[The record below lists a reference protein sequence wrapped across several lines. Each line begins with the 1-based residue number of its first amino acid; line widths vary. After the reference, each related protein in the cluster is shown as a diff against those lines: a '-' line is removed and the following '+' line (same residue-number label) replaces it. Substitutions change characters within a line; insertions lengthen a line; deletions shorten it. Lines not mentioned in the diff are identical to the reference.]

1 MPIDA
6 PMMISALAPVLLVL
20 GLGYAAG
27 KHKSF
32 DEDQTRGLS
41 HLALTYALPAALF
54 LSMAHFKR
62 ETLIEQAPVALV
74 MLVGYSGLY
83 IILYL
88 LLRGAR
94 FTKLRA
100 ALLGYTFASSSV
112 PVFGL
117 TVLEPIYGSETGSAV
132 VGLVSL
138 ITNFA
143 QVSIAVFLLESAAP
157 QPGERVSFIRSIG
170 RAAANPLVWAPVLG
184 GVLAILGLQLSPL
197 CGRRARPAR
206 RCRIGSLDIRL
217 RAGARVASPDL
228 VAARLA
234 GIAGRPGAAAAAVLR
249 RHEAWRIVG
258 ADGQRVSGRKRLPN
272 GDHID
277 PVRAAI
283 SDCRGGGCQHHAAH
297 HARHGGVD
305 SAEPGCKHVPLTR
318 GAGVGTV
325 PRLATAT
332 HE

>member
-20 GLGYAAG
+20 GLGDAAG

-184 GVLAILGLQLSPL
+184 GVLAILGLHLSPYAAGALGPLAAAASGVSIFACGLVLASHRLTLSPL
-197 CGRRARPAR
+197 VLL
-206 RCRIGSLDIRL
+206 GSLVVL
-217 RAGARVASPDL
+217 ALQPLLFFAAMKLGGLSGLMANASVVASAFPTATISILFARQYRTAEAEVASIMLLTTLGMVVSIPLSL
-228 VAARLA
+228 VASTYL
-234 GIAGRPGAAAAAVLR
+234 
-249 RHEAWRIVG
+249 
-258 ADGQRVSGRKRLPN
+258 
-272 GDHID
+272 
-277 PVRAAI
+277 
-283 SDCRGGGCQHHAAH
+283 
-297 HARHGGVD
+297 
-305 SAEPGCKHVPLTR
+305 
-318 GAGVGTV
+318 
-325 PRLATAT
+325 
-332 HE
+332 

>member
-184 GVLAILGLQLSPL
+184 GVLAILGLQLSPY
-197 CGRRARPAR
+197 A
-206 RCRIGSLDIRL
+206 
-217 RAGARVASPDL
+217 AGALGPL
-228 VAARLA
+228 
-234 GIAGRPGAAAAAVLR
+234 AAAASGVSIFACGLVLASHR
-249 RHEAWRIVG
+249 LTLSPLVLLGSLVVLVLQPLLFFAAMKLG
-258 ADGQRVSGRKRLPN
+258 GLSGLMAN
-272 GDHID
+272 AS
-277 PVRAAI
+277 VVA
-283 SDCRGGGCQHHAAH
+283 
-297 HARHGGVD
+297 
-305 SAEPGCKHVPLTR
+305 SAFP
-318 GAGVGTV
+318 
-325 PRLATAT
+325 TAT
-332 HE
+332 ISILFARQYRTAEAEVASIMLLTTLGMVVSIPLSLVASTYL

>member
-184 GVLAILGLQLSPL
+184 GVLAILGLHLSPYAAGALGPLAAAASGVSIFACGLVLASHRLTLSPL
-197 CGRRARPAR
+197 VLL
-206 RCRIGSLDIRL
+206 GSLVVL
-217 RAGARVASPDL
+217 VLQPLLFFAAMKLAGLSGLMANASVVASAFP
-228 VAARLA
+228 
-234 GIAGRPGAAAAAVLR
+234 
-249 RHEAWRIVG
+249 
-258 ADGQRVSGRKRLPN
+258 
-272 GDHID
+272 
-277 PVRAAI
+277 
-283 SDCRGGGCQHHAAH
+283 
-297 HARHGGVD
+297 
-305 SAEPGCKHVPLTR
+305 
-318 GAGVGTV
+318 
-325 PRLATAT
+325 TAT
-332 HE
+332 ISILFARQYRTAEAEVASIMLLTTLGMVVSIPLSQVASTFL